1 MWLQALIFAAC
12 FWHASAI
19 YSDEINHVD
28 FHHALLGTPSP
39 ESTFFLKPSLASN
52 ASLLYTISD
61 KLIVGAVNPRD
72 GALVWRQN
80 LPRSAN
86 SATRVAGLLRGLDGN
101 DALVSAAGNYISS
114 WGAQDGKLGWE
125 KRFTEGEI
133 VDIELLELGDASAT
147 SGTRDTLAVVS
158 GKATGTVSRLEANTG
173 KTIWEYNDAR
183 LVWI

>member
-1 MWLQALIFAAC
+1 MRLQALIFAAC
-12 FWHASAI
+12 FWPASAI

-80 LPRSAN
+80 LSRSAN

-125 KRFTEGEI
+125 KRFTKGEI

-147 SGTRDTLAVVS
+147 SGTRDTLVVVS
-158 GKATGTVSRLEANTG
+158 GEGTGTVRRLEANTG
-173 KTIWEYNDAR
+173 KTLWEFNDAR
-183 LVWI
+183 LV